1 MCKISKEAYEECK
14 IEIIDDKKY
23 FCINKRDLEIGSDY
37 KNWTVIFDKC
47 DPKKQKYR
55 QELIANTQFQPC
67 RVFVR
72 NDLVERKIRS
82 RRVSSKNFL
91 EFEGKL
97 GLDPNEYI
105 YDDQDII
112 SALQVVFEGETMHTQ
127 YFIQSKRLDLYF
139 ALLYFDFEYKK
150 SRQLII
156 EEKLGCKIISSDA
169 DAPDF
174 NIYRPI
180 NQVPIKAEQSTI
192 K

>member
-1 MCKISKEAYEECK
+1 MCKISKEAYEKCK

-37 KNWTVIFDKC
+37 KKWTVSFDKC
-47 DPKKQKYR
+47 NPEKQKYR

-67 RVFVR
+67 SAFVW

-82 RRVSSKNFL
+82 RRVSPKFFL

-97 GLDPNEYI
+97 GLDPKEYI
-105 YDDQDII
+105 YDEQDII
-112 SALQVVFEGETMHTQ
+112 SALQVAFEGETMHTQ

-139 ALLYFDFEYKK
+139 AFLYLNFEYKK

-180 NQVPIKAEQSTI
+180 NQVPIKAKQSTI